1 MLSLI
6 YNEND
11 KVVLALAKKLIGK
24 RLSEVLDLKFVDE
37 INNLKG
43 NKGGFG
49 QIIEKDIFGKIP
61 LSPQPDF
68 LCGTDCKV
76 TPLYKNRRSV
86 ITKREVGL

>member
-11 KVVLALAKKLIGK
+11 KSSVLALAKKLIGK

-43 NKGGFG
+43 NKEVWSNYRK
-49 QIIEKDIFGKIP
+49 IYLWEK
-61 LSPQPDF
+61 S
-68 LCGTDCKV
+68 
-76 TPLYKNRRSV
+76 
-86 ITKREVGL
+86 